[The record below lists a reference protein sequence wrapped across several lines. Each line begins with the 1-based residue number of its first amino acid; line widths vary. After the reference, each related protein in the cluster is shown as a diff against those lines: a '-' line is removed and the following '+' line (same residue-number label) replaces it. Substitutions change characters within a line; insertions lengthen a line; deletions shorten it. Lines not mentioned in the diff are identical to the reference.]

1 MIEKKEKPTMYEK
14 SMAMRGWRT
23 VPCMAALCVFGLF
36 MRADGAL
43 ARQSQ
48 NSGAAAPAQQPPQQV
63 ANAQDASSSL
73 SATGPVIRSS
83 TRLVKL
89 SVVVHDKHGNPI
101 TGLSKDDFVILDKK
115 KAQRV
120 QIFLAHATEPRGR
133 SDEPLPSDTYSNRMA
148 DQSTPSS
155 ATVILLDGLNT
166 RFSDLA
172 YARSQIVKFLKQ
184 IQPQDRVALYTLGTD
199 LTLVHDFTSDATS
212 LLAALQNYE
221 TVISPL
227 RNDPAARGTTGV
239 DAPPEPLRVRLGT
252 PDANM
257 LDPFLRSISGAEKDY
272 ETVDTI
278 GRTIMAL
285 KEIGNH
291 VALLPGRKNLIWVS
305 GSFVPASGME
315 DVELNTPDGA
325 MLFTAGVDNMANA
338 LNNASLVVYPVDA
351 RGLFSHPANNGEFE
365 AMDVIAQRTGGRAFY
380 NTNDI
385 LGAIRKAIDDSLV
398 SYELGYY
405 PDLPKWDGRFHKI
418 EVKVNRPGASVRT
431 REGYFALS
439 NPKITP
445 QVHKFLF
452 DGAMTNLLESDGIGI
467 TVHVKKPP
475 PDAGDRH
482 LSISLVLNS
491 GDLSVESKDGKWTGG
506 LDTMLVQLDVRGV
519 VLGATDDAIE
529 FHLTPEKYKQMAE
542 YGLSY
547 KEDSAIMPG
556 ASEVRVV
563 VRDASSGKVGAVKV
577 PLAQYVP
584 PGKSTK

>member
-1 MIEKKEKPTMYEK
+1 M
-14 SMAMRGWRT
+14 WRIT
-23 VPCMAALCVFGLF
+23 SVAVICVLIFLT
-36 MRADGAL
+36 GARKTR

-48 NSGAAAPAQQPPQQV
+48 SGSGVAVPAQE
-63 ANAQDASSSL
+63 ANGSQSP
-73 SATGPVIRSS
+73 TGPVIRSS

-101 TGLSKDDFVILDKK
+101 TGLTKDDFIILDKK
-115 KAQRV
+115 KPQKLQVFFTRT
-120 QIFLAHATEPRGR
+120 TEPLGH
-133 SDEPLPSDTYSNRMA
+133 SHEPLPADTFSDRMA
-148 DQSTPSS
+148 DQSAPSS

-166 RFSDLA
+166 RFPDLA
-172 YARSQIVKFLKQ
+172 YARAQIVKFLMQ

-199 LTLVHDFTSDATS
+199 LTLVHDFTSDASS
-212 LLAALQNYE
+212 LLAALQNYGN
-221 TVISPL
+221 VISPL
-227 RNDPAARGTTGV
+227 RNVPAARGTTGV
-239 DAPPEPLRVRLGT
+239 DTPPQPLRVRLGT

-305 GSFVPASGME
+305 GSFVPASGMQ

-325 MLFTAGVDNMANA
+325 MLFTTGVDNMANA
-338 LNNASLVVYPVDA
+338 LNNASLAVYPVDA
-351 RGLFSHPANNGEFE
+351 RGLFAYPANNGEFE

-405 PDLPKWDGRFHKI
+405 PDLGKWDGRFHKI
-418 EVKVNRPGASVRT
+418 DVKVNRPGASVRT

-445 QVHKFLF
+445 EVHKSLF
-452 DGAMTNLLESDGIGI
+452 NGAMTNLLESDGIGI
-467 TVHVKKPP
+467 TVHVKNPP
-475 PDAGDRH
+475 AETADRR

-491 GDLSVESKDGKWTGG
+491 GDLMVESKDGKWTGG
-506 LDTMLVQLDVRGV
+506 LDTMLVQLNAKGV
-519 VLGATDDAIE
+519 VLGATDDAIQ

-547 KEDSAIMPG
+547 KEESAIMPD

-577 PLAQYVP
+577 PLAKYMPANKP
-584 PGKSTK
+584 PN